1 MTFGRE
7 IRARSACYRLTQAAA
22 ITRGAINHHHRLMTT
37 SLLVALIALLL
48 IPLVLIWRLTETR
61 PQTIQRLRRNG
72 QTWKA
77 IGNRYGVSRTTA
89 ARWAVA

>member
-1 MTFGRE
+1 
-7 IRARSACYRLTQAAA
+7 
-22 ITRGAINHHHRLMTT
+22 MTT

-48 IPLVLIWRLTETR
+48 VPLVLIWRLTETR

-72 QTWKA
+72 QTWQA